1 MSTRFDKV
9 VILTTGGTIEK
20 VYDELDGNLENR
32 SPMVH
37 QKILRRLRL
46 PHSKIKIFSVLN
58 KDSQDMND
66 EDRNLI
72 LASIKHQLSNKNP
85 IIVIHGTDTMAKT
98 AEFCK
103 IALGDPLV
111 PIIFTGAMRPLGFEN
126 TDAFQNVTESLMASK
141 VLSPGVYIVFH
152 GEIFDVPNV
161 EKDKLNGTFKNK

>member
-37 QKILRRLRL
+37 QKILTRLRL
-46 PHSKIKIFSVLN
+46 PHSKIKFFSVLN

-72 LASIKHQLSNKNP
+72 LASIKHQLSNNTP

-103 IALGDPLV
+103 IALGEISV

-152 GEIFDVPNV
+152 GEVFDVPNV